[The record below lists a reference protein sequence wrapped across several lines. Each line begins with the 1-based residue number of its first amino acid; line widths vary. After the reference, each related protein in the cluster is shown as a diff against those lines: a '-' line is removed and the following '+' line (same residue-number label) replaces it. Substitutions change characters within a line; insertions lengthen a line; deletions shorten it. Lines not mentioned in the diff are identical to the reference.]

1 MIEIKG
7 TYTNAIVYTDVVEDT
22 ALEQIKTLCD
32 QSFVEDCKIR
42 IMPDVHAGA
51 GCVIGFTADLNQRVI
66 PNIVGVDIGCGMLCV
81 NLGKTPIDFV
91 KLDEVIRKYVPNGFD
106 VHSGRIMRFPAIQ
119 ELRCYRSLK
128 DTRRFERSI
137 GTLGGGNHFIEIDID
152 DDGNHYLVIHT
163 GSRNLGK
170 QIADYY
176 QNLAYD
182 LMRGKDKL
190 FEQREQ
196 IIKEYKETGRK
207 AEIQDA
213 LKALMN
219 SFEAKEIKTP
229 KELCYLEGSYRD
241 DYLHDMNIAQ
251 EFAKLNRSMIA
262 EIIIQH
268 MFDAKLDDYEHFE
281 TIHNYID
288 HENDLIRKGAVSA
301 KEGETLLIPI
311 NMRDGSLICVGKG
324 NDEWNCSAPHGAGRL
339 YSRAKAKELF
349 TVDEFANT
357 MDGIFSTSIN
367 SDTLDECPMAY
378 KSMDDIVKNITDTVD
393 IIKTIHPLYNFKAS
407 S

>member
-81 NLGKTPIDFV
+81 NLGKSPIDFV

-106 VHSGRIMRFPAIQ
+106 VHPGRITRFPAIQ

-152 DDGNHYLVIHT
+152 DDENHYLVIHT

-190 FEQREQ
+190 FEQQ
-196 IIKEYKETGRK
+196 KMD
-207 AEIQDA
+207 IQTIRSVRISTAAPLGGIGDA
-213 LKALMN
+213 L
-219 SFEAKEIKTP
+219 FWFT
-229 KELCYLEGSYRD
+229 
-241 DYLHDMNIAQ
+241 
-251 EFAKLNRSMIA
+251 
-262 EIIIQH
+262 
-268 MFDAKLDDYEHFE
+268 
-281 TIHNYID
+281 
-288 HENDLIRKGAVSA
+288 
-301 KEGETLLIPI
+301 LIPI
-311 NMRDGSLICVGKG
+311 TAGMTANMAIDHNIMGPI
-324 NDEWNCSAPHGAGRL
+324 L
-339 YSRAKAKELF
+339 YFIIAFGVEMALRYGLLYWSYNLGTKAVSMMTANAKEFSRAASILGVFVIGALIANYGGGTKLGISIPNGQTLDAATGEMVDVFINIQDYLNKILPCIIPLLF
-349 TVDEFANT
+349 TLMCYFLIKKKGWTPSKCILLFLVI
-357 MDGIFSTSIN
+357 GIVGAIFGIWAGTY
-367 SDTLDECPMAY
+367 T
-378 KSMDDIVKNITDTVD
+378 
-393 IIKTIHPLYNFKAS
+393 PLVPVPWNVIG
-407 S
+407 